1 MVREEESPVQL
12 SELAPGKQ
20 LAFALLIFQRMLP
33 RMIVFC
39 KDTGVD
45 DSCCSQARDVAWSD
59 MEDDSKR
66 HALYRSLNKACLKNA
81 PDTEDFTHEMTSDA
95 LNAFL
100 TISEI
105 MQFMLDGSFNHI
117 AYISTL
123 ATDSVYLYLADLEPG
138 PVMTKEIG
146 DRISSHPLMWQ
157 ELQRE
162 KEDIEFLAA
171 LPDHFDSETIS
182 ALKARSSSQ
191 PSIVPLFNTAGGPGL
206 T

>member
-1 MVREEESPVQL
+1 MIPEEQSPVQL

-20 LAFALLIFQRMLP
+20 LAFALLILERMLP
-33 RMIVFC
+33 RMSVFC

-45 DSCCSQARDVAWSD
+45 DSCCSQARDVAWGD
-59 MEDDSKR
+59 LEDGSKR

-105 MQFMLDGSFNHI
+105 MEFMSDGSFDHI

-123 ATDSVYLYLADLEPG
+123 ATDSVFLYVGDLDPALVTTPER
-138 PVMTKEIG
+138 VDQIA
-146 DRISSHPLMWQ
+146 SHPLMQQ

-162 KEDIEFLAA
+162 KEDIKFLAA
-171 LPDHFDSETIS
+171 LPDQFDNETIS

-191 PSIVPLFNTAGGPGL
+191 PSIVPLTRRVVPG
-206 T
+206 